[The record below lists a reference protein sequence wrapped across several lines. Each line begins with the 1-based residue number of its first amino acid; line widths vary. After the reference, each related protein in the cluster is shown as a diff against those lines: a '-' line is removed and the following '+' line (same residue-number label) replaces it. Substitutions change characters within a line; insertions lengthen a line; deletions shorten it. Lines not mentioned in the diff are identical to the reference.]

1 MPRPSN
7 QKVLAKHGLRDL
19 TMDESTDPP
28 SVIKKDEVALN
39 AWHSAI
45 TQLQKQGTFQH
56 CDLMVVERYA
66 VSFSLVRKY
75 EQMCSESEG
84 IQVAK
89 SGYRSLAAELSCFLK
104 ASTELRFLERA
115 LGISV
120 VARAESGLTETP
132 QDAFDSWM
140 KENQ

>member
-7 QKVLAKHGLRDL
+7 QKVFAKHGLRDL
-19 TMDESTDPP
+19 SMDDSSDPP
-28 SVIKKDEVALN
+28 AVIQKDEVALN

-56 CDLMVVERYA
+56 CDLMVIERYA
-66 VSFSLVRKY
+66 MSFSLVRKY
-75 EQMCSESEG
+75 EEMCAESEG
-84 IQVAK
+84 IQTAK

-104 ASTELRFLERA
+104 ASTELRFLEKA

-120 VARAESGLTETP
+120 VARAESGLTEKP
-132 QDAFDSWM
+132 QDDFDQWM

>member
-7 QKVLAKHGLRDL
+7 QKRLAKAGHRDL

-28 SVIKKDEVALN
+28 NVIKKDDIALT

-75 EQMCSESEG
+75 EEMCAESEG
-84 IQVAK
+84 IQTAK

-104 ASTELRFLERA
+104 ASTELRFLEKA

-120 VARAESGLTETP
+120 VARAEAGLTEEPEDDFST
-132 QDAFDSWM
+132 WM
-140 KENQ
+140 KENG